1 MRGLDKEAKGGDF
14 GADAGVLDKWFAK
27 GVALAGVIVCIFGA
41 DTGKPESSSCETKA
55 LRIEIRHYESESAVD
70 GSDDIVERDMD
81 VFECDVGG
89 ALCKRHSELQE
100 ED

>member
-1 MRGLDKEAKGGDF
+1 M
-14 GADAGVLDKWFAK
+14 
-27 GVALAGVIVCIFGA
+27 ALAGVIVCIFGA

-55 LRIEIRHYESESAVD
+55 LRVEIRHYESESAVD

-100 ED
+100 EDQGELEWQTAYHLHALPCCTSVG